1 MRQIAFGLLCAL
13 PLVTACSSKSG
24 GRDAPL
30 PPVKVVDASTLDA
43 SAPVDAAPPPD
54 AAEPAGSAASPS
66 SPFAAGDKWV
76 GTYTCGSAKP
86 TALTLQIKTVTG
98 AAITA
103 EFDFVTSPA
112 KKQGQFTMKG
122 SLKGQ
127 HLHLKFGKWIKQPS
141 GFAPADLDGKVSAD
155 GSTYSGSVI
164 APSAHCKTFSIHK

>member
-1 MRQIAFGLLCAL
+1 MRHIVWGLLCAV
-13 PLVTACSSKSG
+13 PIVTACKSKAG
-24 GRDAPL
+24 APDAKPA
-30 PPVKVVDASTLDA
+30 PVPAIDASVADA
-43 SAPVDAAPPPD
+43 SPPVDAAPPPD
-54 AAEPAGSAASPS
+54 ANAGSAAPAAPA
-66 SPFAAGDKWV
+66 SPFATGDKWT

-86 TALTLQIKTVTG
+86 TTLTLVIKGVSG

-155 GSTYSGSVI
+155 GNTYSGSVI
-164 APSAHCKTFSIHK
+164 APSAHCKTFSVHK